1 MDKFKVGYQKDIT
14 KRNCPVKSV
23 SLIEVLRFMESDEKL
38 KQLTERIRQQEDP
51 DERKQLKNGLPGI
64 IVSADTTCRKK
75 SDDDIRNPLIFIDLD
90 LKDHPDIDLEKVV
103 DSMSY
108 PWLIGY
114 KKSASGGLHVLCGI
128 EANVETHKRSFHA
141 LEEVFASHG
150 LTADPNCKDEKRI
163 SYIAHDPD
171 IERTLIEPLETWDGA
186 SFTPPASFEYQ
197 EASYAPPLTTG
208 ADVAPKGSLEDATEA
223 LRAIKDAIGTPKYEQ
238 RLYIHSGMYNS
249 YGQAGY
255 DAVQDVF
262 GKKKFDKPIKDLTDQ
277 HTAGTVFHMAK
288 ELRKREETTAA
299 DFDDLEPMYHHRGKY
314 YILDST
320 GARYIDI
327 RDGDL
332 TRQLRARGYSAKGID
347 GEMSAID
354 KIKADIVSNHTVDAV
369 GALAGR
375 AIGLHQDKTTGTRHL
390 VTRKN
395 RRIVAKAGDC
405 SAICGILEAQYG
417 YQVKYIYSWLK
428 RARYQLEKEQYMQGH
443 VLTIA
448 GEVGGGK
455 SLVAEEI
462 IQPMLGAIANA
473 IRYLAKGNDFNADLV
488 GSEMLLLDDP
498 PLSKL
503 MVDRKRFGAN
513 LKAVC
518 AGSKSVSCHGKGV
531 DAYNVSPLWRIVVL
545 LNDDDDALG
554 AFPPLGE
561 GDSDSV
567 GDKVLLLRC
576 EKERLPFAGDR
587 DQFAKIGKLIGS
599 QLEAFAHFVDSYQI
613 PEEIK
618 TGDCR
623 FGFDEYHNPSL
634 IQTVNQNSNERT
646 LLSVT
651 DSCLFGQDNMGVEL
665 HLCKNTT
672 IPHQR
677 QYWEGTAKQWAEIL
691 LKDTYNPAFQ
701 VVKSSLAF
709 GNGAEAAGKHLAR
722 VAGVADGRITRRRTN
737 TGSVWKIYDPNKP
750 TGVDEENPF

>member
-1 MDKFKVGYQKDIT
+1 MNKLKVGYQKDIT
-14 KRNCPVKSV
+14 SGSCPVKSV
-23 SLIEVLRFMESDEKL
+23 SLIEALRFMESDEKL
-38 KQLTERIRQQEDP
+38 KQLTESIRQQEDP

-64 IVSADTTCRKK
+64 IVSAETTCRKV
-75 SDDDIRNPLIFIDLD
+75 SDDDIRNPLMFIDLD
-90 LKDHPDIDLEKVV
+90 LKDHQGIDLEKVV

-128 EANVETHKRSFHA
+128 EANVETHKRSFYA
-141 LEEVFASHG
+141 LEEVFADHG
-150 LTADPNCKDEKRI
+150 LTADKNCKDLKRI

-171 IERTLIEPLETWDGA
+171 IERTLIEPLEAWGGA
-186 SFTPPASFEYQ
+186 TVEPIADISPSRVNEVHNSDTTPIR
-197 EASYAPPLTTG
+197 PL
-208 ADVAPKGSLEDATEA
+208 KDAIEA
-223 LRAIKDAIGTPKYEQ
+223 LRAIEDAIGKPKYEP
-238 RLYIHSGMYNS
+238 RLCILSGMYNS

-255 DAVQDVF
+255 DAVQEVF
-262 GKKKFDKPIKDLTDQ
+262 GTKGFDKPIKHLTDK

-299 DFDDLEPMYHHRGKY
+299 DFDDLEPMYHHKGKY

-320 GARYIDI
+320 GTRYIDV

-332 TRQLRARGYSAKGID
+332 TRQLRARGYSAKSID

-354 KIKADIVSNHTVDAV
+354 RIKADIVSNHTVDAV

-405 SAICGILEAQYG
+405 SAIRGILEAQYG
-417 YQVKYIYSWLK
+417 DQVKYIYSWLK

-443 VLTIA
+443 VLAIA

-455 SLVAEEI
+455 SLAAQEI
-462 IQPMLGAIANA
+462 IQPMLGAIADA

-498 PLSKL
+498 PLSRL

-513 LKAVC
+513 LKAIC
-518 AGSKSVSCHGKGV
+518 AGSSSVSCHGKGV

-554 AFPPLGE
+554 SFPPLGE
-561 GDSDSV
+561 GDSDSI

-576 EKERLPFAGDR
+576 EKEELPFAGDR
-587 DQFAKIGKLIGS
+587 DQFAKLGTLIDS

-623 FGFDEYHNPSL
+623 FGFDEYHNPRL

-651 DSCLFGQDNMGVEL
+651 DSCLFGDDNVGVQL

-722 VAGVADGRITRRRTN
+722 VAGVADGRIMRKRTN
-737 TGSVWKIYDPNKP
+737 MGTLWKIYDPVEL
-750 TGVDEENPF
+750 TGDDGSNPF